1 MMRCIAIDD
10 EPLALKQISAYIQ
23 KTPFLELAAACRSA
37 VEAMALLKEEPAD
50 LLFVDINMPDLNG
63 LDFVRALTVK
73 PLVIFT
79 TAYSEY
85 ALEGYKVDAT
95 DYLLK
100 PVSYADFLRASEKAY
115 AQFRLI
121 RAAAE
126 HVDDTAQNHLFVRSD
141 YRTLRIDTDDILYIE
156 SMSEYVRIY
165 MVGGGKPVTTLGS
178 LKTYAEKL
186 PAASFMRVHRSYI
199 VNLNRIAAVERRN
212 IILDGGGSIP
222 IGEMYEE
229 NFKNYLASKS
239 LV

>member
-100 PVSYADFLRASEKAY
+100 PVSYVDFLRASEKAY

-141 YRTLRIDTDDILYIE
+141 YRTLRINTDDILYIE